1 MPTPELPVPQ
11 LFMPEFEVPELP
23 RPELL
28 QPELFVPEFG
38 EQVCCGARGWITA
51 AAGEAEEAVF
61 GGCGRRMSC
70 GFGGLWM
77 FVGVGDG
84 FWRLFVPRSVSVDD
98 GSEEAIGPGGFFDI
112 GDART
117 PIPSPIP
124 IAAAAVKPVENFIS
138 LPFLFPFPLLL
149 MMIPWMLDFFSLV
162 SLSHVSLKCF
172 QTLKPVVKILTRS
185 SRPSK

>member
-1 MPTPELPVPQ
+1 VQPTPTPELPVPQ

-23 RPELL
+23 KPELL

-61 GGCGRRMSC
+61 VGCGRRMSC
-70 GFGGLWM
+70 GFGGLWR
-77 FVGVGDG
+77 FVGVGDCVWG
-84 FWRLFVPRSVSVDD
+84 LFASRSVSVDD
-98 GSEEAIGPGGFFDI
+98 GSEGAIGPGGYFDI

-124 IAAAAVKPVENFIS
+124 IATIVKPVENFIP
-138 LPFLFPFPLLL
+138 LPFSFQFSLL
-149 MMIPWMLDFFSLV
+149 MMV
-162 SLSHVSLKCF
+162 
-172 QTLKPVVKILTRS
+172 IL
-185 SRPSK
+185 